1 VSEKERWKNR
11 KVENMIDEY
20 ILLIDEDD
28 MMMMMNMMVNIVM
41 NIEEWFIISQIY
53 IISHIIDNL
62 I

>member
-1 VSEKERWKNR
+1 VSERERWINR

-28 MMMMMNMMVNIVM
+28 MMMMMNMMVNIEM